1 MNISS
6 MRIGR
11 KIIASSGHD
20 QKNIYVIKQVVQKTE
35 KQNEKKVEVPSS
47 SLMKH
52 NNNNNHDTAKSL
64 KLKYARKYGW
74 RERAM
79 KNIMVAKRSGLR
91 RRQAAAVNT
100 VTSRNC
106 AATRLESSK
115 LITRTNA
122 ILNEYKQI
130 LKKVKKGLQIEEK
143 KINGK
148 NDEVIRATNKYEK
161 LLSMSESNEIQYI
174 LSDLKS
180 KYDDQIARHSQNV
193 VEQAKLNLNLK
204 QFEAKNLKNID
215 DEIDRMIQRAKF
227 KHDAYISKQK
237 EYTKMVMRF
246 SGSSPPKIQQQQQPQ
261 QEDNDDDE
269 EGREDE
275 KGNGSTITEK
285 LPYDSRLKR
294 ILKRI
299 EYEKREL
306 IATFYQSDLSDL
318 KIKTKQKIN
327 DLIKEKN
334 KLEKKIEFIK
344 SEFHENFMKLQE
356 YKGSNQQRRMTSQS
370 IDTFRPQSIHRLSL
384 QKLRLAKPLSEAK
397 QLLDECLYHREV
409 QHSRVKLGCEMI
421 KRLKNGKEVLTR
433 VNKHNHYRLEMAVE
447 YSDKAIFKKVE
458 NEDKIIF
465 QPDILPVKKFVV
477 PFGGLRNYK

>member
-1 MNISS
+1 
-6 MRIGR
+6 
-11 KIIASSGHD
+11 
-20 QKNIYVIKQVVQKTE
+20 
-35 KQNEKKVEVPSS
+35 
-47 SLMKH
+47 MK
-52 NNNNNHDTAKSL
+52 
-64 KLKYARKYGW
+64 
-74 RERAM
+74 
-79 KNIMVAKRSGLR
+79 
-91 RRQAAAVNT
+91 
-100 VTSRNC
+100 
-106 AATRLESSK
+106 
-115 LITRTNA
+115 
-122 ILNEYKQI
+122 
-130 LKKVKKGLQIEEK
+130 
-143 KINGK
+143 
-148 NDEVIRATNKYEK
+148 
-161 LLSMSESNEIQYI
+161 
-174 LSDLKS
+174 
-180 KYDDQIARHSQNV
+180 
-193 VEQAKLNLNLK
+193 
-204 QFEAKNLKNID
+204 
-215 DEIDRMIQRAKF
+215 
-227 KHDAYISKQK
+227 
-237 EYTKMVMRF
+237 
-246 SGSSPPKIQQQQQPQ
+246 
-261 QEDNDDDE
+261 
-269 EGREDE
+269 
-275 KGNGSTITEK
+275 ITEK
-285 LPYDSRLKR
+285 LPYDNRLKR

-370 IDTFRPQSIHRLSL
+370 IDSFRPQSIHRLSL

-477 PFGGLRNYK
+477 PFGELRNLK